1 MAAACPFVP
10 RWLPTGGIAHPATPD
25 ERLSGLPPPLAPN
38 ACPRRFFL
46 PVCSPC
52 TAEAAGASRL
62 AAEAPRVHREIERQG
77 QPVGALGLE
86 PRSQVRRAAPDFLSF
101 RPGGRSA
108 TAERAEQL
116 HTFASESLDAST
128 SVQHLISLHRA
139 VMVVLPLSCSFLCEA
154 GSAACSA
161 PWPRECLCCSSPAA
175 ASCWGRKGEQTL
187 SPAVHPEV
195 FGERV
200 CVSIA
205 CVFVSTVKSS
215 ANRAGLLLIPR
226 SQPGAWEVGSHLS
239 SLRGC
244 PGPQDSP
251 PAELDRNAGMW
262 SMSVTAHMCT
272 EDSPGRQKSPCAY
285 QR

>member
-128 SVQHLISLHRA
+128 SVQHLICA
-139 VMVVLPLSCSFLCEA
+139 EGPT
-154 GSAACSA
+154 G
-161 PWPRECLCCSSPAA
+161 
-175 ASCWGRKGEQTL
+175 TL
-187 SPAVHPEV
+187 SREPPLPQ
-195 FGERV
+195 R
-200 CVSIA
+200 C
-205 CVFVSTVKSS
+205 TVQSWWS
-215 ANRAGLLLIPR
+215 
-226 SQPGAWEVGSHLS
+226 
-239 SLRGC
+239 C
-244 PGPQDSP
+244 P
-251 PAELDRNAGMW
+251 
-262 SMSVTAHMCT
+262 
-272 EDSPGRQKSPCAY
+272 
-285 QR
+285 